1 MDNSTPNITNLLID
15 HIDGVL
21 PAAEKQQLEK
31 QLAAD
36 PVIKEEWEHLVG
48 TTEAV
53 KLYGLQQKIGAIHRD
68 MMTELQNPVKPVKT
82 ISPVRRIVRYS
93 IAVAASVLLVVLGI
107 TGYNFYQLSPDKVF
121 TENYSFY
128 ELSNTRG
135 TGSAITAAE
144 KAYGEKNYKEVIR
157 LHEQGSEAGQLTEFL
172 AGLSALELDNNSKA
186 ITCFKEVMETNRQ
199 AGDKLLQD
207 DAEYYL
213 SLSYIRNRDYDFALE
228 LLKKIQD
235 DPGHLY
241 HEKITGKLIRQV
253 KLLKWR

>member
-1 MDNSTPNITNLLID
+1 MDNSTPNMTTLLID

-36 PVIKEEWEHLVG
+36 SIIKDEWENLLG

-53 KLYGLQQKIGAIHRD
+53 KLYGLQQKIGTIHGE
-68 MMTELQNPVKPVKT
+68 MMTELQTPVKT

-93 IAVAASVLLVVLGI
+93 VAVAASVLLIVLGI
-107 TGYNFYQLSPDKVF
+107 TGYNFYKLSPDKVF
-121 TENYSFY
+121 TDNYSFY

-135 TGSAITAAE
+135 TGSAITSAE
-144 KAYGEKNYKEVIR
+144 KAYQEKNYKEVISI
-157 LHEQGSEAGQLTEFL
+157 HDQGSETGQQTEFL

-199 AGDKLLQD
+199 ASNKLLED
-207 DAEYYL
+207 EAEYYL
-213 SLSYIRNRDYDFALE
+213 SLSYVRNRDYDYALE
-228 LLKKIQD
+228 LMKKIQD

-241 HEKITGKLIRQV
+241 NEKITGKLIRQV